1 MTARE
6 TSFIDDLSDIPG
18 LNDLSRKPRD
28 TGLRV
33 TGEDADGDYDG
44 SGDDLGTKKVE
55 RETFPCESC
64 AGTGKYRG
72 ARIHQPKSECFAC
85 KGKGFFYKSFKDRQA
100 GKQKRAARKERV
112 IAEAKSAFEQ
122 EHPLLLAGM
131 RKHSWNEFLRKL
143 LADIDAG
150 KTLSVNAI
158 AAAERTIAKAD
169 ARDAEREAAKNARIE
184 NAPVVNADQLK
195 AAFDKAS
202 AAGLKKPKLRY
213 EGFEVSRA
221 PDTGKNAG
229 ALYVKGEDGAYL
241 GKIIGGKYL
250 ATREAEAAGIVE
262 RVAETMRDPLA
273 LAIAY
278 GKRTGNCSCCGRKL
292 SDPTSVAMGIGPV
305 CAEKYGWSREGVTP
319 INTKPVVV
327 QGEKEAPA
335 PRAAKYDY
343 PEGLDEEGKRKF
355 RAAARRNAKKET

>member
-33 TGEDADGDYDG
+33 TGEDADGDYDD

-64 AGTGKYRG
+64 AGKYRG
-72 ARIHQPKSECFAC
+72 PRVHQEKAHCFAC
-85 KGKGFFYKSFKDRQA
+85 KGKGFFYQSRKDREA
-100 GKQKRAARKERV
+100 SKAKRVARKERV
-112 IAEAKSAFEQ
+112 IAEAKSAFER
-122 EHPLLLAGM
+122 EYPLLLAGM
-131 RKHSWNEFLRKL
+131 RKHASWNDFLKRL
-143 LADIDAG
+143 LIDVEAG
-150 KTLSVNAI
+150 KHLGANAI
-158 AAAERTIAKAD
+158 AAAERAIAKAD
-169 ARDAEREAAKNARIE
+169 ARDAEREAAKSARVE
-184 NAPVVNADQLK
+184 NAPIVNADQLK

-202 AAGLKKPKLRY
+202 TAGLKKPKLRY

-229 ALYVKGEDGAYL
+229 ALYVKGEDDAYL
-241 GKIIGGKYL
+241 GKIVGGKYL
-250 ATREAEAAGIVE
+250 ATREAEAAGIVS